1 LSDGDVL
8 PVRERRGD
16 VSINNFLIFPLS
28 FSIFDWVRVIV
39 GNGSWSFLFH
49 VVVCVRKEKE
59 EGVCFPDFVSQEVKE

>member
-1 LSDGDVL
+1 
-8 PVRERRGD
+8 
-16 VSINNFLIFPLS
+16 
-28 FSIFDWVRVIV
+28 VIV